1 MKSLVF
7 IGSNFFCL
15 CPQTKSQSGTT
26 YSRAGLVSLRD
37 FYMVSG
43 WLKNSLRQRR
53 KDDSKFEWND
63 EDQGTIMG
71 NIIEMR
77 EILNDKIS
85 PFGIK
90 GLGFRIETER
100 NYKWRNC
107 NQQFQA
113 PCPFYWT
120 ALASLLAPIVLALAT
135 FSILICLSKCYKQ
148 GTQFNFYYL
157 IFITTSGFY

>member
-1 MKSLVF
+1 M
-7 IGSNFFCL
+7 

-100 NYKWRNC
+100 NKLLRKRRDL
-107 NQQFQA
+107 QA
-113 PCPFYWT
+113 RILSDRFT
-120 ALASLLAPIVLALAT
+120 SLRPT
-135 FSILICLSKCYKQ
+135 KNRPPPICLY
-148 GTQFNFYYL
+148 
-157 IFITTSGFY
+157 